1 MGTGQLK
8 ERNRILENEN
18 ADLDYL
24 ASQKDKKIQE
34 LERNCQE
41 MRQKLQQVLKNTQ
54 HENSTEI
61 QKVFNNSK
69 DPESHRAQF

>member
-8 ERNRILENEN
+8 ERIRILENEN

-41 MRQKLQQVLKNTQ
+41 MRQKLQ
-54 HENSTEI
+54 
-61 QKVFNNSK
+61 
-69 DPESHRAQF
+69 